1 MGERL
6 GRKLPAPASGG
17 ATAFRREFFTPGRSL
32 GAFASEGCV
41 ATLRSL
47 DLEVTAPGGMPVPT
61 EGITN
66 VSVMPAHR
74 RQGLLRRMMRT
85 ALDDAVTRGRCL
97 AALVASEYR
106 IYGRFGFGPATTN
119 AGYDID
125 VRRAGSVRLPTPGRQ
140 RVQACPIDD
149 ILTHGPELHDR
160 FRRLQPGAINRT
172 SVMWRMRTGKLRN
185 PYREPQPPWAV
196 LCHDRHGTPTGMAL
210 FHVAE
215 QWRDGDPD
223 YTLTVDD
230 LIAVDPAASA
240 SIWHHLLDIEW
251 VNRVTVPRVAPDDP
265 LPLLLDNP
273 RACVTRPGAGA
284 DHLWLRI
291 LDVPGALQA
300 RCYNA
305 PGSTVLEVTDQ
316 MQYAAGR
323 YAIETRANGSA
334 HVTQVDDPPDL
345 TLDVA
350 ELARVYLGDQSFH
363 RLAAAGLLTA
373 HRADAVARADW
384 QFRTPHRPWCPDGF

>member
-1 MGERL
+1 V
-6 GRKLPAPASGG
+6 
-17 ATAFRREFFTPGRSL
+17 
-32 GAFASEGCV
+32 FASDGCV

-66 VSVMPAHR
+66 VSVMPAQR
-74 RQGLLRRMMRT
+74 RQGLLRQMMRR
-85 ALDDAVTRGRCL
+85 ALDAAVARDRCL
-97 AALVASEYR
+97 AALVASEYL

-125 VRRAGSVRLPTPGRQ
+125 VRRAGSVRLPRPGQQ
-140 RVQACPIDD
+140 RVEECPIDD
-149 ILTHGPELHDR
+149 ILTDGPEL
-160 FRRLQPGAINRT
+160 
-172 SVMWRMRTGKLRN
+172 
-185 PYREPQPPWAV
+185 
-196 LCHDRHGTPTGMAL
+196 
-210 FHVAE
+210 HVAE

-223 YTLTVDD
+223 YALTVDD
-230 LIAVDPAASA
+230 LIAVDPAAGA
-240 SIWHHLLDIEW
+240 AIWRHLLDIEW
-251 VNRVTVPRVAPDDP
+251 VNRVAAPHVAPDDP

-273 RACVTRPGAGA
+273 RAYVTRPGAGA

-305 PGSTVLEVTDQ
+305 PGSTVIEVTDQ
-316 MQYAAGR
+316 MRYAAGR
-323 YAIETRANGSA
+323 YAIETRANGSS
-334 HVTQVDDPPDL
+334 HVTRVDDPPDL

-373 HRADAVARADW
+373 HRDDAVARADW
-384 QFRTPHRPWCPDGF
+384 QFQTPQRPWCPDGF